1 MSFCPSV
8 LRERVYDKSFAKP
21 SGEGWKYERRAAHFQ
36 MVNDDRDFSLSQECV
51 NLALPK
57 LGCCCEPLSK
67 SSWLRHFSFWLV
79 ERRISDEGVR
89 VFWHHFLAAFSTKTP
104 KKTSQCLKIN
114 DKVVFNIASEA
125 NYVYI
130 LSGQKCSSKMPK
142 KLVSNGK
149 LKFSNVTFR
158 VIFKHCVF

>member
-21 SGEGWKYERRAAHFQ
+21 SGEGWKYERCAAHFQ

-57 LGCCCEPLSK
+57 LGYCCEPLSK

-89 VFWHHFLAAFSTKTP
+89 VFWHHFLAAFSTKQNAQKDFTHSVWKSMTKSYSTLREKRTTFTFWVDKSLWKIP
-104 KKTSQCLKIN
+104 KK
-114 DKVVFNIASEA
+114 
-125 NYVYI
+125 
-130 LSGQKCSSKMPK
+130 
-142 KLVSNGK
+142 
-149 LKFSNVTFR
+149 NVNVGEFLITWSLQSYSVTR
-158 VIFKHCVF
+158 

>member
-57 LGCCCEPLSK
+57 LGYCCEPLSK

-89 VFWHHFLAAFSTKTP
+89 VF
-104 KKTSQCLKIN
+104 
-114 DKVVFNIASEA
+114 
-125 NYVYI
+125 
-130 LSGQKCSSKMPK
+130 
-142 KLVSNGK
+142 
-149 LKFSNVTFR
+149 
-158 VIFKHCVF
+158 

>member
-89 VFWHHFLAAFSTKTP
+89 VFWHHFLAAFSTKQNAQKDFTLFENQWQSRIQHCERSELRLHFER
-104 KKTSQCLKIN
+104 T
-114 DKVVFNIASEA
+114 KVYEKCQKMSILA
-125 NYVYI
+125 N
-130 LSGQKCSSKMPK
+130 
-142 KLVSNGK
+142 
-149 LKFSNVTFR
+149 F
-158 VIFKHCVF
+158 